1 MTNIIKI
8 GNSQGIRIPKNLIK
22 EAKLENTQIDLI
34 LTKNGLLLQPVKSKL
49 RRGWD
54 KPIQEKSIE
63 LKNDFLN
70 ADLENIWEW

>member
-49 RRGWD
+49 RQGWD
-54 KPIQEKSIE
+54 KPTQEKQVEIE
-63 LKNDFLN
+63 SDFLN